1 MKLTYIVFEMLD
13 FSDPSAVSVVHV
25 LVSCD
30 ITQASQLTD
39 RNIVLIKYYF
49 FSYKSFF
56 LEPCTISSI

>member
-1 MKLTYIVFEMLD
+1 MKLTYIVFEMFD

-56 LEPCTISSI
+56 